1 MGKCDS
7 LVETGAAEPLS
18 LNELCKDFFMRNVG
32 IRVGQQLA
40 HYLQAVLLASCVH
53 IAKDTA
59 GADELFQY
67 HEG

>member
-1 MGKCDS
+1 MGKRNS
-7 LVETGAAEPLS
+7 LVEAGAAEPLS
-18 LNELCKDFFMRNVG
+18 LNELRKDFFMGNVG

-40 HYLQAVLLASCVH
+40 EYLQAVLFASGVH

-59 GADELFQY
+59 GADKLFQY